1 MKKNLSTLFLVFS
14 LFSFTT
20 AIVAEEVEIPLET
33 AKIDLTDLPSLQRG
47 AQLFMNY
54 CSGCHGL
61 QYVRY
66 NSLAAGIG
74 IVDREGKVLEDV
86 VKENLIFS
94 DDKITDTI
102 KTAMTKEE
110 GAKWFG
116 VSPPDLSLV
125 ARVRGKDWL
134 YSYLRSFYPDPKR
147 PWGVNNRVFPDVAMP
162 YVLANLEVHYQT
174 EKEGQQKFDRAILD
188 LVNFLQYVGEP
199 VQLIRKR
206 IGVWV
211 LLFLGVFCVFACL
224 LKREYWKDV
233 H

>member
-1 MKKNLSTLFLVFS
+1 MKKNLVIILVIFFS
-14 LFSFTT
+14 LGLK
-20 AIVAEEVEIPLET
+20 VVLAEEFEAPLEK
-33 AKIDLTDLPSLQRG
+33 AKIDLTDFPSLQRG

-54 CSGCHGL
+54 CSGCHSL

-66 NSLAAGIG
+66 NTLAEGIG
-74 IVDREGKVLEDV
+74 IQDKDGKVLADII
-86 VKENLIFS
+86 KENLIFS

-116 VSPPDLSLV
+116 VAPPDLSLV
-125 ARVRGKDWL
+125 ARSRGSDWL
-134 YSYLRSFYPDPKR
+134 YTYLRSFYPDPKR
-147 PWGVNNRVFPDVAMP
+147 PWGVNNRVFKDVAMP
-162 YVLANLEVHYQT
+162 YVLANLEARYRT
-174 EKEGQQKFDRAILD
+174 EKEGQQKFDAAVLD

-199 VQLIRKR
+199 MQLVRKR
-206 IGVWV
+206 LGIWV
-211 LLFLGVFCVFACL
+211 LLFLGVFFVFANL